1 MIANFITYAFVAAI
15 VFSVLGVLVRIARR
29 FPERTLHDLMPLLQ
43 PVHIEEVELLFDPGE
58 TAFLRANFSDREF
71 RSLQRQRLYLA
82 MEHLKRMAQN
92 AAILAQWANHELS
105 RSNPQTQELA
115 SELHREAVYVRVYA
129 LFARLKLNLW
139 ILLRLGPVGWLL
151 TPDFLRCVGI
161 SGLPAYG
168 KLKRAAASLFLH
180 FGHPALEQFVQN
192 L

>member
-1 MIANFITYAFVAAI
+1 MIANFIIYVFVAAI
-15 VFSVLGVLVRIARR
+15 AFSVLGVLIRIARR

-58 TAFLRANFSDREF
+58 AAFLRANFSDREF

-139 ILLRLGPVGWLL
+139 ILLRLGRWDG
-151 TPDFLRCVGI
+151 C
-161 SGLPAYG
+161 
-168 KLKRAAASLFLH
+168 
-180 FGHPALEQFVQN
+180 
-192 L
+192 